1 MAKECSSFE
10 KDCLPADGSLAM
22 QTVAHEPRVI
32 PRAGID
38 ENMKE
43 PPGVPNDRR
52 RRALPGVE
60 PKSVLDDPDAANA
73 VAKLLASESYREADQ
88 DLGFLQ
94 EEQTR
99 GLRLQLEYLKVEML
113 LRRHSIDHTIV
124 VFGSTR
130 IIEPR
135 AAQRHLDDLTMKAG
149 ANRDPHAGRQVE
161 VARRLVANS
170 RYYEIAREF
179 GRLVGRAGMAQGKG
193 RTVIMTG
200 GGPGIMEAAN
210 RGAHDVGALSVGL
223 NVSLPQE
230 QYPNPYVTPDLCFR
244 FRYFALRKLHFA
256 LRARALVVFPG
267 GFGTMDELFEIL
279 ELSQTRKT
287 TPVPVILVGET
298 HWRRAFDPDFLIAE
312 GMIEEEDRELFWY
325 AETAEATLNGIQN
338 WYRAKGAPL
347 LFSPDVAP

>member
-1 MAKECSSFE
+1 MLS
-10 KDCLPADGSLAM
+10 
-22 QTVAHEPRVI
+22 
-32 PRAGID
+32 
-38 ENMKE
+38 
-43 PPGVPNDRR
+43 DRR
-52 RRALPGVE
+52 RRALPGTQ
-60 PKSVLDDPDAANA
+60 PKSVLDDPDAAKA
-73 VAKLLASESYREADQ
+73 VAQLMAGESYREADQ

-94 EEQTR
+94 EEETR

-113 LRRHSIDHTIV
+113 LRRHGIDHTIV

-130 IIEPR
+130 IIEPQ
-135 AAQRHLDDLTMKAG
+135 AAERHLKALTMTTEVSPDS
-149 ANRDPHAGRQVE
+149 RIHGRIE
-161 VARRLVANS
+161 VAKRLVASS

-179 GRLVGRAGMAQGKG
+179 GRLVGRAGMAQSVS

-287 TPVPVILVGET
+287 APVPVILVGEAY
-298 HWRRAFDPDFLIAE
+298 WRRVFDPEFLVAE

-325 AETAEATLNGIQN
+325 AETAEAIWNGIQD
-338 WYRAKGAPL
+338 WYQAKGGPL
-347 LFSPDVAP
+347 LFAPVAIR